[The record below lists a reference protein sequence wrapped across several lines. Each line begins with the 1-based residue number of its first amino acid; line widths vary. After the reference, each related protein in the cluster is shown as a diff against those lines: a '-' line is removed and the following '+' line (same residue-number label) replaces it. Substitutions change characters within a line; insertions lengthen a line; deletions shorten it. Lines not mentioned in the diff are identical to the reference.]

1 MARKV
6 VPSIR
11 SLGTTAKIG
20 LEAPIAAKDKEMS
33 EMKAKYE
40 DRVKALKASIVAKD
54 EVIVAIQAAHAA
66 EISTKDE
73 EMAVKPSTTTVWQ
86 P

>member
-33 EMKAKYE
+33 EIMK
-40 DRVKALKASIVAKD
+40 
-54 EVIVAIQAAHAA
+54 EV
-66 EISTKDE
+66 
-73 EMAVKPSTTTVWQ
+73 
-86 P
+86 